1 MNDISLPEIGEG
13 IEKALVI
20 NVFISNGDPIKKE
33 QPVIEIETDKAAI
46 ELPSPYDGT
55 VQEVLVSVGDSIKI
69 GQVIAKVDGGAEAAK
84 KAPVEK
90 KTEEVKKEKQP
101 QKDDIK
107 PVVDRSEKKD
117 RDETQPPS
125 SESEKEPDATAGKTA
140 DKEVKKK
147 EVKKKDDK
155 IDNIIP
161 ITKAEKTGEEKTPV
175 PAAPSTRKLARQLG
189 VDISKVSGTGPGGR
203 ISTEDVLDHAKSIV
217 IAYDSHTST
226 HRGKYEPHL
235 PELPDFTK
243 WGEIEKVKM
252 TTVRRLTAENLS
264 MAWTIPHVTQ
274 HDKADITELDELRKK
289 NKQKAK
295 DAGGNLTITPI
306 LIKVV
311 ASALKVFP
319 EFNASIDI
327 EHNEIIYKK
336 FVNIGFAV
344 DSDRGLF
351 VPNIRNADH
360 KNIIEIASELSDL
373 SDRVRKKKITPDEL
387 KGSTFTVSNLGGVG
401 GTYFSPIIYYPDVA
415 ILGVSQSNVEPLYVD
430 GKFEPRLM
438 VPLSLSYDHRII
450 DGVAAAEFLRW
461 IVRALEEPFKILF
474 EGH

>member
-1 MNDISLPEIGEG
+1 MNSISLPEIGEG

-20 NVFISNGDPIKKE
+20 NVFVSHGDTIKKE
-33 QPVIEIETDKAAI
+33 QPVIEIETDKASI

-55 VQEVLVSVGDSIKI
+55 VQEVLVNIGDTINI
-69 GQVIAKVDGGAEAAK
+69 GQLIAKVAGGPEVNK
-84 KAPVEK
+84 KTSAEK
-90 KTEEVKKEKQP
+90 KTENRKKKEKP
-101 QKDDIK
+101 QEDTIK
-107 PVVDRSEKKD
+107 PADKEHKKVT
-117 RDETQPPS
+117 DEIKQPS
-125 SESEKEPDATAGKTA
+125 SEETEGDLA
-140 DKEVKKK
+140 DKKLKTSNEVK
-147 EVKKKDDK
+147 
-155 IDNIIP
+155 NIIS
-161 ITKAEKTGEEKTPV
+161 IVNAEKKIHV

-189 VDISKVSGTGPGGR
+189 VDIDKVSGNGPGGR
-203 ISTEDVLDHAKSIV
+203 ISAEDVINHAKGII
-217 IAYDSHTST
+217 IAYEANTST
-226 HRGKYEPHL
+226 HRGKYEARL
-235 PELPDFTK
+235 PELPDFTR

-252 TTVRRLTAENLS
+252 TTVRRLTAENLA

-274 HDKADITELDELRKK
+274 HDKADITELDTLRKK

-295 DAGGNLTITPI
+295 EAGGNLTITPI

-319 EFNASIDI
+319 DFNASIDI
-327 EHNEIIYKK
+327 ERNEIIYKK

-344 DSDRGLF
+344 DTDRGLF

-360 KNIIEIASELSDL
+360 KNIIEIASELSEL
-373 SDRVRKKKITPDEL
+373 SDRVRNKKITPDEL

-415 ILGVSQSNVEPLYVD
+415 ILGVSQSKIEPVYID
-430 GKFEPRLM
+430 GKFEPRLLI
-438 VPLSLSYDHRII
+438 PLSLSYDHRVI

>member
-1 MNDISLPEIGEG
+1 MNSISLPEIGEG
-13 IEKALVI
+13 IDKALVI
-20 NVFISNGDPIKKE
+20 NVFVSRGDTIKKE

-55 VQEVLVSVGDSIKI
+55 VQEVLVNVGDTIDI
-69 GQVIAKVDGGAEAAK
+69 GQLIAKVTEGEGAEVSK

-90 KTEEVKKEKQP
+90 KTKKERPKEDTVKRADEENKKITDEIKQP
-101 QKDDIK
+101 SSKKAEADPSDKKSDKDLGTGNEADNMLSI
-107 PVVDRSEKKD
+107 VN
-117 RDETQPPS
+117 
-125 SESEKEPDATAGKTA
+125 A
-140 DKEVKKK
+140 DKKVH
-147 EVKKKDDK
+147 
-155 IDNIIP
+155 I
-161 ITKAEKTGEEKTPV
+161 

-189 VDISKVSGTGPGGR
+189 VDIDKVSGTGPGGR
-203 ISTEDVLDHAKSIV
+203 ISAEDVINHAKGII
-217 IAYDSHTST
+217 IAYDAHTST
-226 HRGKYEPHL
+226 HRGKYEARL

-252 TTVRRLTAENLS
+252 TTVRRLTAENLA

-274 HDKADITELDELRKK
+274 HDKADITELDALRKK

-295 DAGGNLTITPI
+295 EAGGNLTITPI

-311 ASALKVFP
+311 ASALMVFQD
-319 EFNASIDI
+319 FNASIDM
-327 EHNEIIYKK
+327 ERNEIIYKK

-344 DSDRGLF
+344 DTDRGLF
-351 VPNIRNADH
+351 VPNIRNANR
-360 KNIIEIASELSDL
+360 KNIIEIASELSEI
-373 SDRVRKKKITPDEL
+373 SDRVRNKKITPDEL

-415 ILGVSQSNVEPLYVD
+415 ILGVSQSKIEPVHID
-430 GKFEPRLM
+430 GKFEPRLLI
-438 VPLSLSYDHRII
+438 PLSLSYDHRII

>member
-20 NVFISNGDPIKKE
+20 NVFISNGDSIKKE

-69 GQVIAKVDGGAEAAK
+69 GQVIAKVNGGSEAAAK
-84 KAPVEK
+84 VPVEK
-90 KTEEVKKEKQP
+90 KTEKVKKEKQP
-101 QKDDIK
+101 QKYDVK
-107 PVVDRSEKKD
+107 PVDKSEKKSKN
-117 RDETQPPS
+117 EPQPPS
-125 SESEKEPDATAGKTA
+125 SESKKEPDRKAGEA
-140 DKEVKKK
+140 AEKEVKKSD
-147 EVKKKDDK
+147 EK

-189 VDISKVSGTGPGGR
+189 VDIGKVSGTGPGGR
-203 ISTEDVLDHAKSIV
+203 ISAEDVLNHAKSIV

-295 DAGGNLTITPI
+295 EAGGNLTITPI

-373 SDRVRKKKITPDEL
+373 SDRVRNKKIAPDEL

-415 ILGVSQSNVEPLYVD
+415 ILGVSQSNVEPFYAD

-450 DGVAAAEFLRW
+450 DGVAAAKFLRW

>member
-1 MNDISLPEIGEG
+1 MNSISLPEIGEG

-20 NVFISNGDPIKKE
+20 NVFVSHGDTIQKE

-55 VQEVLVSVGDSIKI
+55 VQKVLVNVGDTINI
-69 GQVIAKVDGGAEAAK
+69 GQLIAKVTDGSEVNK
-84 KAPVEK
+84 KTSVEK
-90 KTEEVKKEKQP
+90 KTENRKKKEKP
-101 QKDDIK
+101 QEDAMKPAGKEHKKITDEIK
-107 PVVDRSEKKD
+107 
-117 RDETQPPS
+117 QPS
-125 SESEKEPDATAGKTA
+125 SEETEGDPA
-140 DKEVKKK
+140 DKKLKTSNEAK
-147 EVKKKDDK
+147 
-155 IDNIIP
+155 NIIS
-161 ITKAEKTGEEKTPV
+161 IVNAEKKIHV

-189 VDISKVSGTGPGGR
+189 VDIDKVSGTGPSGR
-203 ISTEDVLDHAKSIV
+203 ISTEDVINHAKGII
-217 IAYDSHTST
+217 IAYDANTST
-226 HRGKYEPHL
+226 HRGKYEARL
-235 PELPDFTK
+235 PELPDFTR

-252 TTVRRLTAENLS
+252 TTVRRLTAENLA

-274 HDKADITELDELRKK
+274 HDKADITELDTLRKK

-295 DAGGNLTITPI
+295 EAGGNLTITPI

-319 EFNASIDI
+319 DFNASIDI
-327 EHNEIIYKK
+327 ERNEIIYKK

-344 DSDRGLF
+344 DTDRGLF

-360 KNIIEIASELSDL
+360 KNIIEIASELSEL
-373 SDRVRKKKITPDEL
+373 SDRVRNKKITPDEL

-415 ILGVSQSNVEPLYVD
+415 ILGVSQSKIEPVYID
-430 GKFEPRLM
+430 GKFEPRLLI
-438 VPLSLSYDHRII
+438 PLSLSYDHRVI